1 MISFSLFFVFQ
12 LLFNCT
18 SELNPEQEPGFK
30 CGYGGETIMVIQD
43 ESFQIDGLEVIVSGD
58 SEDNPSYSSHTYYT
72 DFYIPELFLAGT

>member
-1 MISFSLFFVFQ
+1 
-12 LLFNCT
+12 
-18 SELNPEQEPGFK
+18 
-30 CGYGGETIMVIQD
+30 MVIQD